1 MDYESFDSSGTDDDL
16 PPSHRVARG
25 GRVAGNGRPSS
36 LPPSYPKMYDEVA
49 ADMAAQIH
57 QMEKEAYVSILRAF
71 KAQADAI
78 TWEKESLITELR
90 KELKVSNEEHR
101 ELLGRVNADDT
112 IRRIREWRQSGGMQ
126 PTMRNA
132 AQVVHDTLPTPSVSA
147 SVKKHKPNQPIPS
160 QPFASPSFHPQA
172 DPTHQFASSTA
183 KRGSVPNV
191 KGKKHKPGFPGS
203 SSAKPISYHPPDQP
217 SRGQVMSRL
226 PSGPSSSTEPTN
238 GTEPE
243 SFVGRKVRTRWPE
256 DNTFYEAVITKYNPV
271 EGRHALVYDIGT
283 PNETWEW
290 VNLSE
295 ISPGDIEWIGEDP
308 GVGNLYSYN
317 GQGHGLNRTTGPNS
331 VPQRGSGLA
340 KTSIKKDFRTA
351 QNGTG
356 KRKYPDIQIRQTN
369 VLIREVERVLGSHN
383 PDPQEVER
391 AKRMLEEQE
400 HALVGAIAK
409 LGDISDGENESSNF
423 AKAQC
428 NPVHEEPMKKRA
440 FVVI

>member
-36 LPPSYPKMYDEVA
+36 LLPPSYPKMYDEVG
-49 ADMAAQIH
+49 ADMEAQIH
-57 QMEKEAYVSILRAF
+57 QIEKEAYISILRAF

-90 KELKVSNEEHR
+90 KELRVSNEEHR

-112 IRRIREWRQSGGMQ
+112 IRRIREWRQTGGMQ

-147 SVKKHKPNQPIPS
+147 SVKKQKLNQPMPS
-160 QPFASPSFHPQA
+160 QPFASHPQA
-172 DPTHQFASSTA
+172 DLTHQFASSTA

-203 SSAKPISYHPPDQP
+203 SSAKPVSYHPSDQP
-217 SRGQVMSRL
+217 QRGQVMNRV
-226 PSGPSSSTEPTN
+226 PPGPTSSSEPTN
-238 GTEPE
+238 GNDPE

-256 DNTFYEAVITKYNPV
+256 DNTFYEAVITKYSPL

-290 VNLSE
+290 VKLSE
-295 ISPGDIEWIGEDP
+295 ISAGDIEWIGEDP
-308 GVGNLYSYN
+308 RVGNQYGVN

-331 VPQRGSGLA
+331 VPQRGSGLG
-340 KTSIKKDFRTA
+340 KTSIKKDFRTS

-356 KRKYPDIQIRQTN
+356 KRKHMDIRIRQTN
-369 VLIREVERVLGSHN
+369 VLIRDVERVLGSHN

-400 HALVGAIAK
+400 QALVGAIAK
-409 LGDISDGENESSNF
+409 LGDISDGE
-423 AKAQC
+423 
-428 NPVHEEPMKKRA
+428 HEGGFRR
-440 FVVI
+440 

>member
-1 MDYESFDSSGTDDDL
+1 MVLSAGTDDDL

-25 GRVAGNGRPSS
+25 GGRVTGNGRPSS
-36 LPPSYPKMYDEVA
+36 LPPSYPPKMYDEVA
-49 ADMAAQIH
+49 ADMEAQIH
-57 QMEKEAYVSILRAF
+57 QIEKEAYISILRAF

-90 KELKVSNEEHR
+90 KELRVSNEEHR

-126 PTMRNA
+126 PTIRNA
-132 AQVVHDTLPTPSVSA
+132 AQVVHDTLPTPSISA
-147 SVKKHKPNQPIPS
+147 STKKHKPNQPVPS
-160 QPFASPSFHPQA
+160 QPFASPPFHPQA
-172 DPTHQFASSTA
+172 DPTDQFASWKA
-183 KRGSVPNV
+183 KRGSVPNA
-191 KGKKHKPGFPGS
+191 KGKKHKPGFPGGS
-203 SSAKPISYHPPDQP
+203 SSAKPISYHPSDQQP
-217 SRGQVMSRL
+217 PRGQGMNRL
-226 PSGPSSSTEPTN
+226 PSGPISSSEPTN

-283 PNETWEW
+283 PSETWEW

-295 ISPGDIEWIGEDP
+295 ISPGDIEWIGEGP
-308 GVGNLYSYN
+308 AVGNQYGYN
-317 GQGHGLNRTTGPNS
+317 GQGLNRTTGPNS
-331 VPQRGSGLA
+331 VPQRGSGVV
-340 KTSIKKDFRTA
+340 KTTVKKDFRTS

-356 KRKYPDIQIRQTN
+356 KRKHMDIRIRQTN

-400 HALVGAIAK
+400 QALVGAIAK
-409 LGDISDGENESSNF
+409 LGDISDGENG
-423 AKAQC
+423 KC
-428 NPVHEEPMKKRA
+428 LV
-440 FVVI
+440 

>member
-25 GRVAGNGRPSS
+25 GRVSGNGRPSS
-36 LPPSYPKMYDEVA
+36 LPPSYPKMMYDEVA
-49 ADMAAQIH
+49 ADMEAQIH
-57 QMEKEAYVSILRAF
+57 QMEKEAYISILRAF

-90 KELKVSNEEHR
+90 KELRVSNEEHR

-126 PTMRNA
+126 PSMRNA

-147 SVKKHKPNQPIPS
+147 SIKKHKPNQPSPS

-172 DPTHQFASSTA
+172 DPTHQFASSSA
-183 KRGSVPNV
+183 KRGSVPVV

-203 SSAKPISYHPPDQP
+203 SSAKPVSYHPSDQP
-217 SRGQVMSRL
+217 PRGQVMNRL
-226 PSGPSSSTEPTN
+226 PSGPTSSSEPAN

-243 SFVGRKVRTRWPE
+243 SVVGRKVRTRWPE
-256 DNTFYEAVITKYNPV
+256 DNTFYEAVITKYDPV

-290 VNLSE
+290 VKLSE
-295 ISPGDIEWIGEDP
+295 ISPVDIKWIGEDP
-308 GVGNLYSYN
+308 GVGNLYSCN
-317 GQGHGLNRTTGPNS
+317 GQGHGLNRATGPNS
-331 VPQRGSGLA
+331 VPQRGSGLV
-340 KTSIKKDFRTA
+340 KTTVKKDFRTP

-356 KRKYPDIQIRQTN
+356 KRKHMDIRIRQTN
-369 VLIREVERVLGSHN
+369 VLIREVERVFGSQN

-400 HALVGAIAK
+400 QALVGAIAK
-409 LGDISDGENESSNF
+409 IGDISDGENEGGF
-423 AKAQC
+423 
-428 NPVHEEPMKKRA
+428 RR
-440 FVVI
+440 

>member
-1 MDYESFDSSGTDDDL
+1 MRYSRDCLFRSEGTDDDL
-16 PPSHRVARG
+16 PPSHRVPRGG
-25 GRVAGNGRPSS
+25 GRVSGNGRPSS

-49 ADMAAQIH
+49 ADMEAQIH
-57 QMEKEAYVSILRAF
+57 QIEKEAYISILRAF

-90 KELKVSNEEHR
+90 KELRVSNEEHR
-101 ELLGRVNADDT
+101 ELLGRVNADDI
-112 IRRIREWRQSGGMQ
+112 IRRIRREAKDLEHLQEWRQSGGMQ
-126 PTMRNA
+126 PTMRTP
-132 AQVVHDTLPTPSVSA
+132 QVVHDTLPTPSVSG
-147 SVKKHKPNQPIPS
+147 SMKKHKPNQPSPS
-160 QPFASPSFHPQA
+160 QPFASPSFHPHA
-172 DPTHQFASSTA
+172 DPTHQFASATA
-183 KRGSVPNV
+183 KRGSMPNV

-203 SSAKPISYHPPDQP
+203 SSAKPIAYHPLDQP
-217 SRGQVMSRL
+217 PRGQVMNRL
-226 PSGPSSSTEPTN
+226 PSGPTSSI
-238 GTEPE
+238 
-243 SFVGRKVRTRWPE
+243 FVGRKVRTRWPE

-271 EGRHALVYDIGT
+271 EGLHALVYDIGT

-308 GVGNLYSYN
+308 RVGNLHSYN

-340 KTSIKKDFRTA
+340 KTTIKKDFRTS

-356 KRKYPDIQIRQTN
+356 KRKHLDIRIRQTN
-369 VLIREVERVLGSHN
+369 VLLREVERVLGSHN

-400 HALVGAIAK
+400 QALVGAIAK
-409 LGDISDGENESSNF
+409 LGDISDGENEGGGF
-423 AKAQC
+423 
-428 NPVHEEPMKKRA
+428 RR
-440 FVVI
+440 